1 MFTFVVTF
9 PSILFSSFYVMSPYL
24 PQAHIY
30 SAQIYHGAQ
39 ETLLLSPNSSLNLT
53 PRKGSNVRHFFLTY
67 LSPVISNQKKC
78 SSYIP
83 LCCRDHNSGTFYILE
98 ASELLYISLVE
109 FCFLYLTVELTYCE
123 EFSGHFVDT
132 NNWILTKPSTSLSL
146 ISINY
151 NFVVFFWVIRINSKT
166 GRGWMAIEE
175 CVSLKRY

>member
-1 MFTFVVTF
+1 MFTLVVTF

-151 NFVVFFWVIRINSKT
+151 NFVVFF
-166 GRGWMAIEE
+166 
-175 CVSLKRY
+175 